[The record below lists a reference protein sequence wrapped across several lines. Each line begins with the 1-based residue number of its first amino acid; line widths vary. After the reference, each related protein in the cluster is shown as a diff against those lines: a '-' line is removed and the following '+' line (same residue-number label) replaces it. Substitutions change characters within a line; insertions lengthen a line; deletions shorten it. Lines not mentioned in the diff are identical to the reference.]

1 MSLKLFLLVAV
12 LTVAATQAAQPRF
25 RGGVGIA
32 TGSGSAGKAC
42 YKYNAPA
49 RMRMTPNTAFFKKN
63 CESVAACEWSD
74 GMCGVKPAPAP
85 TQKAKPAPKPKPLVP
100 ATADE
105 CKLANAGPT
114 ATSAEAKQ
122 LCGAAEGCK
131 YFVKSSTNFRC
142 CYHKD
147 GDKISS
153 CDTPSPKGAFPVP
166 DPAMKPAAKCDG
178 TCCSDPDKID
188 ADMAGSELGGGK
200 CKLGADKKCKRTDD
214 TTIPCLSQIMIGT
227 KCGPAPKC

>member
-42 YKYNAPA
+42 NKYNPPA
-49 RMRMTPNTAFFKKN
+49 RFRRWTKGGNYRFFEKN
-63 CESVAACEWSD
+63 CKSVAACEWSD
-74 GMCGVKPAPAP
+74 GMCGVAAKPNPKPA
-85 TQKAKPAPKPKPLVP
+85 PLVP
-100 ATADE
+100 ATVDE

-114 ATSAEAKQ
+114 ATSAEANG
-122 LCGAAEGCK
+122 LCKAAEGCLYHVVTK
-131 YFVKSSTNFRC
+131 NKFRC
-142 CYHKD
+142 CHHASV
-147 GDKISS
+147 DKISS
-153 CDTPSPKGAFPVP
+153 CDTPSPKAPFPVP
-166 DPAMKPAAKCDG
+166 DPVLKPAAKCDG

-214 TTIPCLSQIMIGT
+214 GKTACPSQIASGT
-227 KCGPAPKC
+227 KCKPAPKC

>member
-42 YKYNAPA
+42 YKYNPPA
-49 RMRMTPNTAFFKKN
+49 RMRMTPNMAFFQKN

-85 TQKAKPAPKPKPLVP
+85 TQKAKPAPKPPAAVP

-131 YFVKSSTNFRC
+131 YFVVTKTKFRC
-142 CYHKD
+142 CHHSK

-153 CDTPSPKGAFPVP
+153 CDAPSPKGPFPVP
-166 DPAMKPAAKCDG
+166 DPAMLPTGKCDG
-178 TCCSDPDKID
+178 KCCSNPETID
-188 ADMAGSELGGGK
+188 ADMAGSQLGGGK
-200 CKLGADKKCKRTDD
+200 CKLVVDKCMQTDD
-214 TTIPCLSQIMIGT
+214 TTKPCLSQIPSGT
-227 KCGPAPKC
+227 KCKPAPKC